1 MLLDK
6 HVNFGQTAS
15 WLRDHKID
23 KIVIFGTS
31 VTSNNVHVRVW
42 STNYSVK
49 PVLKYLNYVSRI
61 VLTAL
66 MIWLRMIDMKVE

>member
-31 VTSNNVHVRVW
+31 VTSNKRTCKSLVN
-42 STNYSVK
+42 
-49 PVLKYLNYVSRI
+49 
-61 VLTAL
+61 
-66 MIWLRMIDMKVE
+66 